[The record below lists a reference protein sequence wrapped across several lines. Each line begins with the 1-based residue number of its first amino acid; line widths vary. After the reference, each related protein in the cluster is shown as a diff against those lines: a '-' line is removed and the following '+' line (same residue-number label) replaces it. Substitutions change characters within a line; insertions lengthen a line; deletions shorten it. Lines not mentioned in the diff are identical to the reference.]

1 MSCRKDPYEVLGV
14 SRDAYDAEIKRQ
26 WRTLALKY
34 HPDVSVLP
42 VGYATQKAAEIN
54 TAYDLLK
61 DAELRAAYDKTHGG
75 PILRVYDV
83 ESEIDVVEGKR
94 AIIRFGVD
102 IVSGVVPS
110 GSQLTFTP
118 LNGWLKV
125 RPVKIKSLC
134 ESATFPLEV
143 WLVIVTDNISRD
155 VWNEGKIE
163 IQVREVVS

>member
-14 SRDAYDAEIKRQ
+14 SRGDCDAEIKRQ

-42 VGYATQKAAEIN
+42 VEYATQKSAEIN
-54 TAYDLLK
+54 AAYDLLK

-83 ESEIDVVEGKR
+83 ESEIDIVEGKP
-94 AIIRFGVD
+94 AIIKFKVG
-102 IVSGVVPS
+102 IVSGAVS
-110 GSQLTFTP
+110 SKSKLHFTS
-118 LNGWLKV
+118 LNDWLKV
-125 RPVKIKSLC
+125 KPVKIKSLS
-134 ESATFPLEV
+134 EGATFPLEV

-155 VWNEGKIE
+155 VWSEGKIE